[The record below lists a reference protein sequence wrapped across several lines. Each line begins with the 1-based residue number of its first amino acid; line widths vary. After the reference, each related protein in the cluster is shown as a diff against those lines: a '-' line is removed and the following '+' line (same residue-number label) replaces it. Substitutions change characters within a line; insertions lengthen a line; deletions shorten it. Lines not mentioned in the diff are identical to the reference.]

1 MANPCRHSRAG
12 GNPSLMDRQSPKNQ
26 STEIH
31 KRIPACAGMTAV
43 MYPVF
48 IVLFAIRPFSDDLL

>member
-1 MANPCRHSRAG
+1 
-12 GNPSLMDRQSPKNQ
+12 MDRQSHKNQ

-31 KRIPACAGMTAV
+31 KRIPACAEMTVV

-48 IVLFAIRPFSDDLL
+48 IVPFAIRPFSDDLL

>member
-1 MANPCRHSRAG
+1 M
-12 GNPSLMDRQSPKNQ
+12 PSFPRRQESIFENRQSHKNQ

-48 IVLFAIRPFSDDLL
+48 IIPFAIRPFSDDLL

>member
-12 GNPSLMDRQSPKNQ
+12 GNPSLMIGKAIKINQ
-26 STEIH
+26 LKFTAV
-31 KRIPACAGMTAV
+31 IPACAGMTAV

-48 IVLFAIRPFSDDLL
+48 IVPFTIRPFSDDLL

>member
-1 MANPCRHSRAG
+1 M
-12 GNPSLMDRQSPKNQ
+12 PSFPRRRESIFNDKQSHKNQ

-31 KRIPACAGMTAV
+31 KRIPACAGMTVV

-48 IVLFAIRPFSDDLL
+48 IVSFTIRPFSDDLL

>member
-1 MANPCRHSRAG
+1 M
-12 GNPSLMDRQSPKNQ
+12 PSFLRRRESIFDEKQSHKNQ

-31 KRIPACAGMTAV
+31 KRIPAYAGMTVV

-48 IVLFAIRPFSDDLL
+48 IVLFTIRLFSDDLL

>member
-1 MANPCRHSRAG
+1 M
-12 GNPSLMDRQSPKNQ
+12 PSFPRRRESIFDDMQSHKNQ

-31 KRIPACAGMTAV
+31 KWIPARAGMAAV

-48 IVLFAIRPFSDDLL
+48 IVLFAIRLFSDDLL

>member
-1 MANPCRHSRAG
+1 M
-12 GNPSLMDRQSPKNQ
+12 PSFPRRRESIFEDRKIRKNQ

-31 KRIPACAGMTAV
+31 NRIPACAGMTAV

>member
-1 MANPCRHSRAG
+1 M
-12 GNPSLMDRQSPKNQ
+12 PSFPRMRESIFEDRQSHKNQ

-48 IVLFAIRPFSDDLL
+48 IVLFTIRMFSDDLL

>member
-1 MANPCRHSRAG
+1 M
-12 GNPSLMDRQSPKNQ
+12 PSFLRRWESIFEDKQSHKNQ
-26 STEIH
+26 LTEIH

-48 IVLFAIRPFSDDLL
+48 IVPFAIRPFSDGLL

>member
-1 MANPCRHSRAG
+1 M
-12 GNPSLMDRQSPKNQ
+12 PSFPRRRESIFEDRQSHKNQ

-48 IVLFAIRPFSDDLL
+48 IAPFAIRPFSDDLL

>member
-1 MANPCRHSRAG
+1 M
-12 GNPSLMDRQSPKNQ
+12 PSFPRRRESIFEDMQSPKNQ
-26 STEIH
+26 STEIY

-48 IVLFAIRPFSDDLL
+48 IVSFAIRPFSDDLL

>member
-1 MANPCRHSRAG
+1 M
-12 GNPSLMDRQSPKNQ
+12 PSFPRRRESIFDEKQSHKNQ

-31 KRIPACAGMTAV
+31 NRIPACAGMTVV

-48 IVLFAIRPFSDDLL
+48 IVLFAIRLFSDDLL

>member
-1 MANPCRHSRAG
+1 MSSFPRRRESIF
-12 GNPSLMDRQSPKNQ
+12 DEKQSHKNQ

-31 KRIPACAGMTAV
+31 NRIPACAGMTAV

-48 IVLFAIRPFSDDLL
+48 IVPFAIRPFSDDLL

>member
-1 MANPCRHSRAG
+1 M
-12 GNPSLMDRQSPKNQ
+12 PSFPRRRESIFNEKQSHKNQ

-48 IVLFAIRPFSDDLL
+48 IISFTIRLFSDDLL

>member
-1 MANPCRHSRAG
+1 M
-12 GNPSLMDRQSPKNQ
+12 PSFPRRRESIFEDKQSPKNQ

-48 IVLFAIRPFSDDLL
+48 IVPFTIRPFSDDLL

>member
-1 MANPCRHSRAG
+1 M
-12 GNPSLMDRQSPKNQ
+12 PSFPRRRESIFEDRQSHKNQ

-31 KRIPACAGMTAV
+31 KRIPACAGMTVV

-48 IVLFAIRPFSDDLL
+48 IISFAIRPFSDDLL